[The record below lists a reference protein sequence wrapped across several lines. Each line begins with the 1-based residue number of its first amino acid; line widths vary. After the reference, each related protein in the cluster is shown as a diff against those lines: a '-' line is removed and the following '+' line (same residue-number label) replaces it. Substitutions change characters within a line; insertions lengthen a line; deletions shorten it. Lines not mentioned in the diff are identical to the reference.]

1 MRQLVVMPAIGSRN
15 VACAEWPNV
24 RRFEHFLQLI
34 DIVNGAFNV
43 HAVPISN
50 MSVAAVKPK
59 RRLA

>member
-1 MRQLVVMPAIGSRN
+1 L
-15 VACAEWPNV
+15 
-24 RRFEHFLQLI
+24 L